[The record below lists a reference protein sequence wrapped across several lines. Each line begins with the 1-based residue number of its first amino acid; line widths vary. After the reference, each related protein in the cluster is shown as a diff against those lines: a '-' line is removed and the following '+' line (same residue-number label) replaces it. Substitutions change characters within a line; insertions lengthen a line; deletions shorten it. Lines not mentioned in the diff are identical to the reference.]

1 VSKKITILVVDDEA
15 IVRQSIA
22 MLLAHAGHTVAVAA
36 DGEGAL
42 TKLSEGHFDLIITDF
57 SMPGIPGDE
66 LARRIRERWP
76 GQPIIMVTAFVEE
89 YELFSRD
96 RRTVDA
102 LLLKPFA
109 YRELNEAIDRVLA
122 GKSAPSQS
130 ISAPL
135 QPENN
140 PKIIKNRP
148 ET

>member
-76 GQPIIMVTAFVEE
+76 GQPIIMVTASGSDENKKAAHQVNPNLSGYLVKPYKPEE
-89 YELFSRD
+89 
-96 RRTVDA
+96 
-102 LLLKPFA
+102 LLAAIKPFL
-109 YRELNEAIDRVLA
+109 R
-122 GKSAPSQS
+122 
-130 ISAPL
+130 
-135 QPENN
+135 
-140 PKIIKNRP
+140 
-148 ET
+148 